1 MVIARGSW
9 ECRVSGGDSHG
20 GVRVKG
26 GRRERERER
35 EGRLAVLTTAFNHFE
50 RPDRRCKIQLE
61 LTAVLSVLIPL
72 LEFCM
77 KMYF

>member
-1 MVIARGSW
+1 MQGAAGNVEYQVGIHMVGLGLRGA
-9 ECRVSGGDSHG
+9 G
-20 GVRVKG
+20 
-26 GRRERERER
+26 ERER
-35 EGRLAVLTTAFNHFE
+35 EGRLGVLTTAFNHFE
-50 RPDRRCKIQLE
+50 RPDWRCKIQLE